1 MRLQKTHLFVAVIGS
16 FALILGLF
24 VLLHPTEPRVP
35 AVQESVTAVADD
47 SAGEEEFTFEEPQ
60 PTQREPIGIT
70 WGEHGLGQAE
80 IPVGKDAPPLRLY
93 VHDSM
98 GAHCCQEVNVY
109 DSVTMKPVYSS
120 AQYGL
125 EGRIRLVDLDGDGVV
140 ELLQDMDSF
149 HYYDGFSFVDS
160 PLTEAIFQYDRKK
173 RVFVPAHRRFP
184 DLWRQTLDESRQGLP
199 RQPVI
204 PDIDTAED
212 FETFLQIRR
221 QESQAI
227 NRAVHLIF
235 AGYEQEAYAWLQRQ
249 FAPKEGK
256 QVCKRLRQHL
266 ATNPYYQATKPKKNK
281 RKTMKPL
288 KSKAEFGRT
297 YVTSFHL

>member
-16 FALILGLF
+16 VALILSLF

-35 AVQESVTAVADD
+35 AVQKPATAVAGE
-47 SAGEEEFTFEEPQ
+47 SAEEEFTIEEPQ
-60 PTQREPIGIT
+60 PAQRESIGIT
-70 WGEHGLGQAE
+70 WGEHGLGHAE
-80 IPVGKDAPPLRLY
+80 IPVGKDAPPLRLHVY
-93 VHDSM
+93 DSM

-109 DSVTMKPVYSS
+109 DSVTMQPVYSS

-227 NRAVHLIF
+227 TRAVHLIF

-266 ATNPYYQATKPKKNK
+266 ATNPYYHATKPKKNK
-281 RKTMKPL
+281 PKTMKPL
-288 KSKAEFGRT
+288 KSKAEFGRI
-297 YVTSFHL
+297 YATSLHL